1 MGNFFFLAFAA
12 GYNNSKLLQL
22 ATPLNYHSFILICGE
37 AENKLISRIIVVRV
51 DSILVDVSSWLK

>member
-1 MGNFFFLAFAA
+1 LAFAA